1 MSEKKVRVKV
11 KELKTTFGVI
21 QDLELVIG
29 KVVEETLTEPQGPTP
44 YPSVADL
51 RNWDFKLMQRYKPF
65 YSPLCDMCCFC
76 TLGKCDLSG
85 NKRGACGIDIGTQ
98 QGRMSVLLSTTGAA
112 CHVAHARHLVEHL
125 IKKYGRDRQINL
137 GEGTEVEA
145 PVIRLVCG
153 IKPRTL
159 GDLEAVLDYAEKQVT
174 NVLATFHTGQEG
186 SYLDYESKALHS
198 GMVDHVGME
207 VADIAQI
214 SAYGFPKGDPNAPLV
229 DIGFGTIDVSKPV
242 VLCIGHNVASSVEIV
257 DYMKKSGL
265 EDKVEIC
272 GICCTAHDL
281 TRYHDHAK
289 VVGSISQQIKF
300 VRSGV
305 ADVLVVDEQCV
316 RTDMLNEAQ
325 KVKTP
330 IIAVT
335 DKICLGLKDRTK
347 DPVDE
352 IVEDL
357 TSARVQGVLILDPFK
372 AGEVAVKTAIK
383 VTPIRGKFKAIPSR
397 EQLIEIAR
405 RCGRICR
412 SCRRSCP
419 IDLPIDEALG
429 LAAEGKMEK
438 LAELYDLC
446 LGCVRCESACRSG
459 IPIVSLMEKAAEA
472 KIKGEK
478 YRMRTGRGPIHD
490 VEIRN
495 VGSSIVL
502 GEIPGVIAFVG
513 CPNYPNGPKELAEL
527 CQEFLKRRYIVIAS
541 GCSAM
546 DLAMYKDEEGQTLY
560 ERYSGNFD
568 AGCLINVGSCVSNA
582 HIVGATIKIASIFA
596 RRPLQG
602 NYEEI
607 ADYVLNRVGAV
618 CIAWGAMSQK
628 AYAIASGANRLGIP
642 VIFGPHGSKYRRMFL
657 GIKENEK
664 DWRVYDARTGN
675 KTYIGPAPEHLVYVA
690 ETKEEAIVMAA
701 KLCIRPNDTTKGRA
715 VKLTHYI
722 DLHKKFYGKM
732 PDDIQLLVRSEYDI
746 PITIKDEVKDIL
758 KNKNWKPTPSP
769 IPDPTLLDRMIRK
782 GRSEKDD

>member
-1 MSEKKVRVKV
+1 MSEKQARIKV
-11 KELKTTFGVI
+11 KELKTTLGLI

-44 YPSVADL
+44 FPSVAEL
-51 RNWDFKLMQRYKPF
+51 RNWDFKLLQRYKPF
-65 YSPLCDMCCFC
+65 YSPLCDMCCLC
-76 TLGKCDLSG
+76 TFGKCDLSG
-85 NKRGACGIDIGTQ
+85 NKRGACGIDISTQ
-98 QGRMSVLLSTTGAA
+98 QGRMSVLLSATGAA
-112 CHVAHARHLVEHL
+112 CHAAHARHLVEHL
-125 IKKYGRDRQINL
+125 IKKYGRDHPVNL

-145 PVIRLVCG
+145 PMIRLVCG

-159 GDLEAVLDYAEKQVT
+159 GDLEVVLDYIEKQIT

-186 SYLDYESKALHS
+186 SNLDYESKALHA
-198 GMVDHVGME
+198 GMIDNLALEVG
-207 VADIAQI
+207 DIAQI

-229 DIGFGTIDVSKPV
+229 DIGFGTIDVTKPV
-242 VLCIGHNVASSVEIV
+242 VLCIGHNVASGVEIV
-257 DYMKKSGL
+257 DYMKKNGL

-289 VVGSISQQIKF
+289 VVGPMSRQIKF

-305 ADVLVVDEQCV
+305 ADVLVLDEQCV
-316 RTDMLNEAQ
+316 RTDMLKEAQ
-325 KVKTP
+325 KVKAP
-330 IIAVT
+330 MIAVT
-335 DKICLGLKDRTK
+335 DKICLGLKDRTN

-357 TSARVQGVLILDPFK
+357 ASARVPGVLILDPFK

-383 VTPIRGKFKAIPSR
+383 VAPTRGKFKAIPSK
-397 EQLIEIAR
+397 EQLIEIAKK
-405 RCGRICR
+405 CTQCKF
-412 SCRRSCP
+412 CRRSCP

-429 LAAEGKMEK
+429 LAAEWKLEK

-446 LGCVRCESACRSG
+446 LGCTRCEYACRPG
-459 IPIVSLMEKAAEA
+459 IPIVSLMEKAAET

-478 YRMRTGRGPIHD
+478 YKMRAGRGPIQD

-495 VGSSIVL
+495 VGSPIVL

-513 CPNYPNGPKELAEL
+513 CPNYPKGPKELVEM
-527 CQEFLKRRYIVIAS
+527 CQEFLKRRYIVVAS

-546 DLAMYKDEEGQTLY
+546 DIAMYKDEEGKTLY
-560 ERYSGNFD
+560 EKYPGNFD
-568 AGCLINVGSCVSNA
+568 AGCLANTGSCVSNA
-582 HIVGATIKIASIFA
+582 HIVGATIKIANIFA
-596 RRPLQG
+596 RRPLRA

-607 ADYVLNRVGAV
+607 ADYILNRVGAV
-618 CIAWGAMSQK
+618 GIAWGAMSQK

-642 VIFGPHGSKYRRMFL
+642 VILGPHGSKYRRIFL
-657 GIKENEK
+657 GRKDSEK
-664 DWRVYDARTGN
+664 DWIVYDARTGN
-675 KTYIGPAPEHLVYVA
+675 EVYVGPAPEHLVYVA

-722 DLHKKFYGKM
+722 DLHKRFYGTM
-732 PDDIQLLVRSEYDI
+732 PDDIHLLVRSEYDI
-746 PITIKDEVKDIL
+746 PITVKDEVTEIL
-758 KNKNWKPTPSP
+758 KKKEWRPTLT
-769 IPDPTLLDRMIRK
+769 PDPTLLSRLIRK
-782 GRSEKDD
+782 KKE